1 MKLVRFGEAGR
12 EKPGLVDASGQI
24 RDASGILRDI
34 AGDSL
39 TPDSLSRLRQ
49 ADPGS
54 LPVVPTGQRL
64 GPCVGNV
71 RNFIAIGLNYAD
83 HAAETGAP
91 IPAEPI
97 VFNKAPSCIVG
108 PNDDVVIPRGSQKA
122 DWEVE
127 LAIVVGRRASY
138 VGAGEALDYVAGY
151 CVCND
156 VSEREYQL
164 ERGGT
169 WTKGKGCP
177 TFGPLGPWL
186 VTKDEIPDPQNLS
199 MWLDVNGERMQTGS
213 TRTMIFNVAQIVSYV
228 SHFMILEPGDVITTG
243 TPPGVGMGM
252 KPPRYLKPGDVMTL
266 GIEGLG
272 EQRQQVV
279 AFQESLPDTS
289 RGKAEAQPA

>member
-1 MKLVRFGEAGR
+1 MKLVRFGASGH
-12 EKPGLVDASGQI
+12 EKPGLLDADGNI
-24 RDASGILRDI
+24 RDVSGVISDVAGEALGSASL
-34 AGDSL
+34 AKL
-39 TPDSLSRLRQ
+39 K
-49 ADPGS
+49 AVDPKS
-54 LPVVPTGQRL
+54 LPLIPAGQRI
-64 GPCVGNV
+64 GPCVGKV
-71 RNFIAIGLNYAD
+71 GNFIAIGLNYAD
-83 HAAETGAP
+83 HAAETGAA

-108 PNDDVVIPRGSQKA
+108 PNDDVVIPRGSVKT

-127 LAIVVGRRASY
+127 LAIVIGNRASY
-138 VGAGEALDYVAGY
+138 VGVNDALEFVAGY

-199 MWLDVNGERMQTGS
+199 MFLDVNGERRQKGS
-213 TRTMIFNVAQIVSYV
+213 TRTMIFNVAKIVSYV

-252 KPPRYLKPGDVMTL
+252 IPQQYLKPGDTMRL

-272 EQRQQVV
+272 EQNQRVV
-279 AFQESLPDTS
+279 AFEQKGAETS
-289 RGKAEAQPA
+289 VARG

>member
-1 MKLVRFGEAGR
+1 MG
-12 EKPGLVDASGQI
+12 
-24 RDASGILRDI
+24 
-34 AGDSL
+34 
-39 TPDSLSRLRQ
+39 
-49 ADPGS
+49 
-54 LPVVPTGQRL
+54 
-64 GPCVGNV
+64 
-71 RNFIAIGLNYAD
+71 NFIAIGLNYAD
-83 HAAETGAP
+83 HAAETGAA

-108 PNDDVVIPRGSQKA
+108 PNDTVIIPRGSLKT

-127 LAIVVGRRASY
+127 LAIVIGDRASY
-138 VGAGEALDYVAGY
+138 VGANEALQFVAGY

-156 VSEREYQL
+156 LSEREYQL

-186 VTKDEIPDPQNLS
+186 VTADEIPDPQNLS
-199 MWLDVNGERMQTGS
+199 LWLDVNGERRQRGT
-213 TRTMIFNVAQIVSYV
+213 TRTMIFNVAKIVSYV

-252 KPPRYLKPGDVMTL
+252 IPQQYLKAGDTMRL

-272 EQRQQVV
+272 EQNQRVV
-279 AFQESLPDTS
+279 AFEQKAVGTS
-289 RGKAEAQPA
+289 ANA